1 MKVKIVRNN
10 IIPLKG
16 FCAMTMFPFIFTR
29 RNLREK
35 EMYHELIHCRQ
46 QVEMLI
52 LPFFIWYVLEWLIRI
67 IIYFDTKKAYKNI
80 SFEKEAYSN
89 QEDKDYLKE
98 RNFYSW
104 IKYI

>member
-1 MKVKIVRNN
+1 
-10 IIPLKG
+10 
-16 FCAMTMFPFIFTR
+16 MTMFPFIFTR